1 MQIFTSNSCV
11 TPRIHKMAP
20 ASTSSSTGATPPAID
35 LSDGELRAKCEEI
48 FKKRPCDFQIKLYRA
63 QRKGKNI
70 ISVAR
75 TGSGKT
81 FTYLMPLIDSDD
93 GIIIIVTA
101 LNILGEQF
109 VQEAQAAGFSAI
121 SVNGANDTDDVFA
134 VSSMNDVEKEK
145 QFQLTA
151 NTFIIYRKSNTLSI
165 GL

>member
-1 MQIFTSNSCV
+1 
-11 TPRIHKMAP
+11 
-20 ASTSSSTGATPPAID
+20 
-35 LSDGELRAKCEEI
+35 
-48 FKKRPCDFQIKLYRA
+48 
-63 QRKGKNI
+63 
-70 ISVAR
+70 
-75 TGSGKT
+75 
-81 FTYLMPLIDSDD
+81 MPLIDSDD